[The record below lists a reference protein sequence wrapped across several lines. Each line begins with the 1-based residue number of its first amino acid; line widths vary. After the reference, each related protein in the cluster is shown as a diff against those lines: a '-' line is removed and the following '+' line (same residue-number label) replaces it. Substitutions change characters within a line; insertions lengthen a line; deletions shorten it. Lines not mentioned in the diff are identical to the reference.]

1 MTARLAPEPWSRAG
15 VEPRVDDLIND
26 PIVALVMR
34 RDNLTASD
42 LLEVAVRARAL
53 LRQPGTWTGDPDS
66 LRARPSRIQSGVR
79 QRQAKP
85 CD

>member
-34 RDNLTASD
+34 RDNLMASD

-53 LRQPGTWTGDPDS
+53 LRQPAAAP
-66 LRARPSRIQSGVR
+66 R
-79 QRQAKP
+79 RQAP
-85 CD
+85 PAGDVDRGPR